1 MATPPALPPELWRH
15 ILSYIDSSLL
25 LPICGVNHVFRDVAL
40 DHRHRHLWLGYL
52 SDTKILLIQ
61 SLKDPWLAKRVK
73 SLYLATGAVGARVD
87 ASRLALPKPKNR
99 LGYSDILASFLPS
112 VVRRWVTNVPVEVID
127 DIQSDATSM
136 SAESLLPLLDVVLDQ
151 LKNVSELEIILD
163 HAGNLAF
170 ELDFLRKLYCLFV
183 SRNIQALSLQFYDYK
198 LSLVLPL
205 TPFIGLRKV
214 SLTLLPPLNPS
225 PLSADAFSAL
235 HQFLERIAPSVEDLS
250 FATPD
255 FDIVKQLASS
265 LHSITMPNVR
275 ELGTPLIFDDLGAIQ
290 SMGSRYPCLSALKL
304 YPWSPRIA
312 PALPLGCL
320 RLSGLRSLTLSLS
333 DIRDASFFEPSGY
346 RQLEELNIINA
357 YLYSDTVD
365 AICKFFASSSIT
377 RLRLSEFYLV
387 SGHTFD
393 CLSRSF
399 PILHTLDLSTES
411 VNTLTSEFNSDALVE
426 RHYPDWHVS
435 VINLKL
441 RLRLSESPKAIA
453 PVLQRCIPNL
463 KVINVESL
471 SF

>member
-1 MATPPALPPELWRH
+1 MEPIGTGLWFEMPTPPTLPPELWRH

-163 HAGNLAF
+163 HAGNLDF

-225 PLSADAFSAL
+225 PCPPTLFLRSISFLNAL
-235 HQFLERIAPSVEDLS
+235 LPQSRTCPLPHQTS
-250 FATPD
+250 T
-255 FDIVKQLASS
+255 SS
-265 LHSITMPNVR
+265 SSWPHRYT
-275 ELGTPLIFDDLGAIQ
+275 Q
-290 SMGSRYPCLSALKL
+290 SPCPTFGS
-304 YPWSPRIA
+304 
-312 PALPLGCL
+312 
-320 RLSGLRSLTLSLS
+320 SGLL
-333 DIRDASFFEPSGY
+333 
-346 RQLEELNIINA
+346 
-357 YLYSDTVD
+357 LYSMILAQFRVWVRGTH
-365 AICKFFASSSIT
+365 ASP
-377 RLRLSEFYLV
+377 
-387 SGHTFD
+387 H
-393 CLSRSF
+393 
-399 PILHTLDLSTES
+399 
-411 VNTLTSEFNSDALVE
+411 
-426 RHYPDWHVS
+426 
-435 VINLKL
+435 
-441 RLRLSESPKAIA
+441 
-453 PVLQRCIPNL
+453 
-463 KVINVESL
+463 
-471 SF
+471 

>member
-1 MATPPALPPELWRH
+1 M
-15 ILSYIDSSLL
+15 
-25 LPICGVNHVFRDVAL
+25 
-40 DHRHRHLWLGYL
+40 
-52 SDTKILLIQ
+52 
-61 SLKDPWLAKRVK
+61 
-73 SLYLATGAVGARVD
+73 GARAD
-87 ASRLALPKPKNR
+87 ASRLALLKPKNR

-112 VVRRWVTNVPVEVID
+112 VVRRWVNKIPVEVID

-163 HAGNLAF
+163 HAGNLDF
-170 ELDFLRKLYCLFV
+170 ELHFLRKLYCLFV

-198 LSLVLPL
+198 LPLVLPL
-205 TPFIGLRKV
+205 TPFIGLKKV

-235 HQFLERIAPSVEDLS
+235 HQFLERIAPSVEVLS

-265 LHSITMPNVR
+265 LHSSNCSRNHEVVRLLTRVSVTIPNVR
-275 ELGTPLIFDDLGAIQ
+275 ELETPLIFEDLGAIQ

-304 YPWSPRIA
+304 YPWNPRVA
-312 PALPLGCL
+312 PTLPLGCL
-320 RLSGLRSLTLSLS
+320 QLSGLRSLTLSLS
-333 DIRDASFFEPSGY
+333 DMPDASFFESSGF
-346 RQLEELNIINA
+346 RQLEELNIING
-357 YLYSDTVD
+357 YLYSDRVD
-365 AICKFFASSSIT
+365 AICKFFANSSIT

-393 CLSRSF
+393 CLSRCF

-411 VNTLTSEFNSDALVE
+411 VNTLTSEFDSVRPARIIPHMCLLMLSSQDALVE
-426 RHYPDWHVS
+426 RHYPDWRVS

-441 RLRLSESPKAIA
+441 RLRLSEAPKAIT

>member
-1 MATPPALPPELWRH
+1 MEPIGTGLWFEMPTPPTLPPELWRH

-163 HAGNLAF
+163 HAGNLDF

-346 RQLEELNIINA
+346 RQLEELNISNA
-357 YLYSDTVD
+357 LSLDLD
-365 AICKFFASSSIT
+365 CPSSILF
-377 RLRLSEFYLV
+377 REIPSIAFLGL
-387 SGHTFD
+387 
-393 CLSRSF
+393 F
-399 PILHTLDLSTES
+399 PVLHTLDLSTES
-411 VNTLTSEFNSDALVE
+411 VNTLTSEFDSDALVE